1 MFTDIHWGCRNNSD
15 QHNQDC
21 TEYVDWFISQV
32 KKNKCNTII
41 FMGDWFENRNAINV
55 ATLNASYD
63 ALDKLNKLE
72 LPIYFLVGNHDL
84 YHRND
89 RVQFSTYH
97 YTQFSNVIL
106 TYEPLI
112 DRLDNEKCIFF
123 PYLFDTEYPNAAAM
137 IKTHKPKYVFG
148 HFEFKNFVVTGSDRM
163 MEHGPDHKVFKGPTY
178 IFSGHYHKRQANDN
192 IIYIGNTFPTNF
204 GDAWDENRG
213 MAILDTKTEDVD
225 FINWEDCPT
234 FRKVKLSDVLNDSTL
249 QFPPKCRVQCI
260 IDTDITYSDAQSFKD
275 EMLKAGNFRE
285 FSLEEDSVDKK
296 NAIHG
301 EETIDDLDL
310 SLLNDAVI
318 TMLKTGVTRT
328 VTIEPDILVEIY
340 ETL

>member
-1 MFTDIHWGCRNNSD
+1 MKIAMFTDIHWGCRNNSD

-123 PYLFDTEYPNAAAM
+123 PY
-137 IKTHKPKYVFG
+137 K
-148 HFEFKNFVVTGSDRM
+148 
-163 MEHGPDHKVFKGPTY
+163 
-178 IFSGHYHKRQANDN
+178 
-192 IIYIGNTFPTNF
+192 
-204 GDAWDENRG
+204 
-213 MAILDTKTEDVD
+213 
-225 FINWEDCPT
+225 
-234 FRKVKLSDVLNDSTL
+234 
-249 QFPPKCRVQCI
+249 
-260 IDTDITYSDAQSFKD
+260 
-275 EMLKAGNFRE
+275 
-285 FSLEEDSVDKK
+285 
-296 NAIHG
+296 
-301 EETIDDLDL
+301 
-310 SLLNDAVI
+310 
-318 TMLKTGVTRT
+318 
-328 VTIEPDILVEIY
+328 
-340 ETL
+340 